1 MCRRLPGLAPDGE
14 HVDQSACCRAGS
26 SPDRDGGRRRII
38 FLDLY
43 IAAPLWRRQSLLPHL
58 LGIAGTGQASV
69 ALRKLVRSVSVEVV
83 LGLAIVCIVGLL
95 GIMLPA
101 NEVAFHRR

>member
-1 MCRRLPGLAPDGE
+1 MESMLINPLVVVRDLHLTAT
-14 HVDQSACCRAGS
+14 VVVAG
-26 SPDRDGGRRRII
+26 II

-69 ALRKLVRSVSVEVV
+69 ALRKLVRSASVEVV

-95 GIMLPA
+95 GIMPPG
-101 NEVAFHRR
+101 E